1 MLNMACR
8 IWHDIVF
15 GLLNS
20 AQHYAETS
28 PVGGEAEQAANE
40 RERGRGGRLRPD
52 RKERK
57 GKWRT
62 SSQMRIGMDLG
73 TDES

>member
-28 PVGGEAEQAANE
+28 PVGGEAEQAASE
-40 RERGRGGRLRPD
+40 RERGRERRETQARQEGEEGEMEDKQPD
-52 RKERK
+52 EDWDGFRY
-57 GKWRT
+57 G
-62 SSQMRIGMDLG
+62 
-73 TDES
+73 

>member
-28 PVGGEAEQAANE
+28 PVGGEAEQAASE
-40 RERGRGGRLRPD
+40 RERERRETQARQEGEEGEMEDKQPD
-52 RKERK
+52 EDWDGFRD
-57 GKWRT
+57 G
-62 SSQMRIGMDLG
+62 
-73 TDES
+73 

>member
-28 PVGGEAEQAANE
+28 PVGGEAEQAASE
-40 RERGRGGRLRPD
+40 REREEGEEGDSGQTGRRGRRNGGRAAR
-52 RKERK
+52 
-57 GKWRT
+57 
-62 SSQMRIGMDLG
+62 
-73 TDES
+73 

>member
-28 PVGGEAEQAANE
+28 PVGGEAEQAASE
-40 RERGRGGRLRPD
+40 RERVRERRETQARQEAEEGEMEDKQPD
-52 RKERK
+52 EDWDGFRD
-57 GKWRT
+57 G
-62 SSQMRIGMDLG
+62 
-73 TDES
+73 

>member
-1 MLNMACR
+1 MACR

-28 PVGGEAEQAANE
+28 PVGGEAEQAASKE
-40 RERGRGGRLRPD
+40 ERGRERRETQGRQEGEEGEMEDEQPD
-52 RKERK
+52 EDWD
-57 GKWRT
+57 GF
-62 SSQMRIGMDLG
+62 SDG
-73 TDES
+73 